1 MKKYIINLIPGAM
14 RVDFAKP
21 SAEGEKIRVTLSRGT
36 DTGEKNSLPA
46 LWVKH
51 GFTASRLSDWWNV
64 EVVAISQD
72 GTEHHR
78 YNPQTTK
85 DYKLDF
91 AWMLPATEENA
102 QKIFDEIARRAGI
115 VWEVAA

>member
-1 MKKYIINLIPGAM
+1 MKNHVIN
-14 RVDFAKP
+14 FTKP
-21 SAEGEKIRVTLSRGT
+21 SAEGEKIVVTLSRGT
-36 DTGEKNSLPA
+36 DSGAKNSLPA

-78 YNPQTTK
+78 YNPQTARNHK
-85 DYKLDF
+85 IDF
-91 AWMLPATEENA
+91 AWVLPATEENA
-102 QKIFDEIARRAGI
+102 QKIFAEIARRAGI

>member
-1 MKKYIINLIPGAM
+1 MKKYIINPIPGAM
-14 RVDFAKP
+14 RVEFAQP

-36 DTGEKNSLPA
+36 DTGAKNSLPA

-51 GFTASRLSDWWNV
+51 GFTASRLADWWNV

-78 YNPQTTK
+78 YNPQTAK
-85 DYKLDF
+85 DYKIDF
-91 AWMLPATEENA
+91 AWVLPATEENA

>member
-1 MKKYIINLIPGAM
+1 MEKYIINPIPGAM
-14 RVDFAKP
+14 RVDFAQP

-36 DTGEKNSLPA
+36 DTDAKNSLPA

-51 GFTASRLSDWWNV
+51 GFTSHRLADWWNV
-64 EVVAISQD
+64 EVVVIAPD
-72 GTEHHR
+72 GTERRR

-85 DYKLDF
+85 AHKIDF

-102 QKIFDEIARRAGI
+102 QRIYEEIARRAGI
-115 VWEVAA
+115 MWEVAA

>member
-1 MKKYIINLIPGAM
+1 MKKYIINPIPGTM
-14 RVDFAKP
+14 RVDFGKSSAK
-21 SAEGEKIRVTLSRGT
+21 GEKIRVTLSRGT
-36 DTGEKNSLPA
+36 DTGVKDSLPA

-64 EVVAISQD
+64 EVVATAPD
-72 GTEHHR
+72 GTERHR

-85 DYKLDF
+85 AHKINF
-91 AWMLPATEENA
+91 AWLLPATEENA

>member
-1 MKKYIINLIPGAM
+1 MEKYIINPIPGAM

-21 SAEGEKIRVTLSRGT
+21 SAEGEKIVVTLSRGT
-36 DTGEKNSLPA
+36 DSSVKNSLPA

-51 GFTASRLSDWWNV
+51 GFAKSRLPDWWNV
-64 EVVAISQD
+64 EVVAISPD
-72 GTEHHR
+72 GTERRR

-85 DYKLDF
+85 AHKINF

-102 QKIFDEIARRAGI
+102 RKILDEIARRAGI